1 MQKTYGGS
9 HVCFIQTTVTALL
22 ASTMMAYAK
31 ETAKFPANYPC
42 MSLNPYRVR
51 IFAQTQLS
59 TYDKS
64 EESSGNTAPSV
75 ETKE

>member
-1 MQKTYGGS
+1 
-9 HVCFIQTTVTALL
+9 
-22 ASTMMAYAK
+22 MMAYAK

-42 MSLNPYRVR
+42 VSLNPYRVR